1 MESDLRKEKKRT
13 VGRTCESWA
22 RNSDRDVDDESIES
36 SEEDGVTSKER
47 DELELERLVR
57 S

>member
-1 MESDLRKEKKRT
+1 M
-13 VGRTCESWA
+13 
-22 RNSDRDVDDESIES
+22 DDESIES